1 MPDNAKT
8 TVYLDDADYR
18 RLKTLAGA
26 QGRPAAALVRE
37 AVALYVAERAGV
49 ARPTSIGVARSG
61 RSDLS
66 ESVDELL
73 DGFGHP

>member
-1 MPDNAKT
+1 MPYSAKT

-18 RLKTLAGA
+18 RLKTLADA

-37 AVALYVAERAGV
+37 AVALYVAERVGV
-49 ARPTSIGVARSG
+49 VRPQSVGAARSG

-66 ESVDELL
+66 ESVDKLL
-73 DGFGHP
+73 DGFGQS